1 MEARQSS
8 KFVPNEV
15 SPRFRRAL
23 KSGSRSVRA
32 LVFHGVLLGSVLF
45 AGVATPRLW
54 GATPDNPSSFR
65 VSKLDT
71 YLLDDISRRSFRYFW
86 EQTDPHTGLVM
97 DRALVTGKPDDDPRH
112 RNVASIAATGFGL
125 TADCIAAQHRWISPE
140 VARQR
145 ILTTLR
151 FFAEKAPRE
160 HGWFFHFLDAKTG
173 ERRWD
178 SEVSSIDTALL
189 LAGILTT
196 QQAFANDPE
205 IVRLSTLIYDRVDF
219 PWMLNGS
226 RVFLS
231 HGWKPE
237 TGFLPYRWDT
247 YSEAKILYTLA
258 IGSPT
263 HPISPDAWH
272 AWKLPIVDD
281 AGYTFI
287 GGGPLFTHQYSQ
299 AWLDLRNYVYAR
311 NPLLDRFVPH
321 VNFFANAVAA
331 TRAQRATAID
341 LSQHFPGY
349 SANVWGVTA
358 SDSPNGYVAWGDMPR
373 DSRIDGTVVPS
384 AAAGSLMFAP
394 EICIPALR
402 TMLVQYGKKIY
413 GRYGFADA
421 FNPSTGWVSRKV
433 IGINVGITLL
443 SAENLRTGDVWD
455 WFMSDLDVQRALYF
469 VGLVLNPSPTSP
481 LQVLFSPPRIDV
493 AGENAS
499 GAEIG
504 VSDQRI
510 PVSAFQY
517 TIPVHPR

>member
-287 GGGPLFTHQYSQ
+287 GGGPLFTPSTHRPGWTCATTSMLETRSWTDSFHTSTSSPMQ
-299 AWLDLRNYVYAR
+299 WRLRAR
-311 NPLLDRFVPH
+311 NGRLRSTSRNISPVIPQTYGGSPH
-321 VNFFANAVAA
+321 
-331 TRAQRATAID
+331 RTARM
-341 LSQHFPGY
+341 
-349 SANVWGVTA
+349 V
-358 SDSPNGYVAWGDMPR
+358 
-373 DSRIDGTVVPS
+373 
-384 AAAGSLMFAP
+384 
-394 EICIPALR
+394 
-402 TMLVQYGKKIY
+402 
-413 GRYGFADA
+413 
-421 FNPSTGWVSRKV
+421 
-433 IGINVGITLL
+433 
-443 SAENLRTGDVWD
+443 
-455 WFMSDLDVQRALYF
+455 
-469 VGLVLNPSPTSP
+469 TSP
-481 LQVLFSPPRIDV
+481 GATCL
-493 AGENAS
+493 ATHAS
-499 GAEIG
+499 MERWCPARLR
-504 VSDQRI
+504 VR
-510 PVSAFQY
+510 
-517 TIPVHPR
+517 